1 MASIK
6 EIKSHIKSIS
16 DTQKITNAMYL
27 VSSSK
32 LKIGKS
38 ELEKLIPYS
47 DIIEDEYN
55 IISGCSVNTDHPLMN
70 SKGDNKAVL
79 VIGSDKDLAG
89 EYIKNI
95 VKYTVDYCKREDC
108 ELYIIG
114 NKVKNKLAI
123 QKVNYIRDFDFPFT
137 SRSYEYAN
145 EILNYFTEKFINGEI
160 SSLTVIYTKQ
170 INNIKIKVTE
180 KEILPLKFGDNSNKQ
195 EIEFFPDIKTV
206 TEAFIPL
213 YLSNTMLRIITESYC
228 CEQNARMLAMEA
240 ANSSASEI
248 LEDLKIQYNHTRQ
261 NAITQEITEISGER
275 KQQ

>member
-32 LKIGKS
+32 LKGGKAA
-38 ELEKLIPYS
+38 LEKLIPYS

-55 IISGCSVNTDHPLMN
+55 IISGCSVNTDHQLIKP
-70 SKGDNKAVL
+70 KGGNKAIL
-79 VIGSDKDLAG
+79 VIGSDKGLAG

-95 VKYTVDYCKREDC
+95 VKYTVDISKQENC
-108 ELYIIG
+108 ELYVIG
-114 NKVKNKLAI
+114 NKVKSKLAN
-123 QKVNYIRDFDFPFT
+123 QKTDYIRDFDFPFT
-137 SRSYEYAN
+137 APSPEYADN
-145 EILNYFTEKFINGEI
+145 LTNYFTGKFISGEI
-160 SSLTVIYTKQ
+160 ASLTVVYTRQ
-170 INNIKIKVTE
+170 INSIKAEVTE
-180 KEILPLKFGDNSNKQ
+180 KEILPLKLGGDSK
-195 EIEFFPDIKTV
+195 EKETEFFPDIKTV
-206 TEAFIPL
+206 TESFIPL
-213 YLSNTMLRIITESYC
+213 YLSNTMLRLLTESYC
-228 CEQNARMLAMEA
+228 CEQNARMLAMDA

-248 LEDLKIQYNHTRQ
+248 LDELKVQYNHTRQ